1 MLSKKIK
8 SASVNKT
15 SIETPTI
22 PNKKSKQSKNSTK
35 SPTNNNDQQTI
46 SPFFTIDDNQIEF
59 WQKFY
64 GIECRLSAE
73 LKKIPF
79 QSSTISAVYN
89 PIEYASD
96 LHCAYLKKYL
106 NGPISVLFIGMNP
119 GPYGMCQTGVTAHF
133 PANLILTNII
143 THNWQTRYDYFTMH
157 TIFWQWM
164 I

>member
-8 SASVNKT
+8 SASENS

-22 PNKKSKQSKNSTK
+22 P
-35 SPTNNNDQQTI
+35 SPINNNNQQIT
-46 SPFFTIDDNQIEF
+46 SPFFTIDNQTEF
-59 WQKFY
+59 WQKLY

-106 NGPISVLFIGMNP
+106 NAPKSVLFIGMNP
-119 GPYGMCQTGVTAHF
+119 GPYGMCQTGVIAHF
-133 PANLILTNII
+133 PAN
-143 THNWQTRYDYFTMH
+143 
-157 TIFWQWM
+157 
-164 I
+164 